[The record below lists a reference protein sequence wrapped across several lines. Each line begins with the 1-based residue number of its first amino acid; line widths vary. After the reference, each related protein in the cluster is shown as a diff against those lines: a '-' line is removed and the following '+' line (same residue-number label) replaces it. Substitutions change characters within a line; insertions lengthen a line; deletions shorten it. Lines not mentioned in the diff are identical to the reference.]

1 MNKQKIK
8 IDNAVSWTVHLY
20 HNLGFKKVLKDDITR
35 INLAIDVSLEIVGLK
50 INKANRS
57 LVLNAML
64 YKLLTNQEKEII
76 L

>member
-20 HNLGFKKVLKDDITR
+20 HNVGFKKVLQDDITR

-50 INKANRS
+50 NSKTNRA
-57 LVLNAML
+57 LVISAIL
-64 YKLLTNQEKEII
+64 YKLFIKQEQEII

>member
-1 MNKQKIK
+1 MSKQKIK
-8 IDNAVSWTVHLY
+8 IDNAVAWTVHLY
-20 HNLGFKKVLKDDITR
+20 HNVGFKKVLQDDITR
-35 INLAIDVSLEIVGLK
+35 VNLAIEVSLEIVGLK

-64 YKLLTNQEKEII
+64 YKLLSNQEKEII

>member
-1 MNKQKIK
+1 MSKQKIK

-20 HNLGFKKVLKDDITR
+20 HNSGFKKVLSDDITR

-57 LVLNAML
+57 LILNAIL